1 MNNSWTVGFTNKAA
15 KQAQKLPKRER
26 DTLAALVQDLRLRG
40 AVLPDWP
47 NYSKLGVNR
56 YHCHLSHKWVACWA
70 MEDNKMKMIEIY
82 YAGSRENAP
91 Y

>member
-1 MNNSWTVGFTNKAA
+1 MKKAWDVEFTKKAS

-26 DTLAALVQDLRLRG
+26 DTLVALVADLQVNG
-40 AVLPDWP
+40 PVLPDWP
-47 NYSKLGVNR
+47 NYSKLGKGQ
-56 YHCHLSHKWVACWA
+56 YHCHLSYKWVVCWTL
-70 MEDNKMKMIEIY
+70 EDEVLKLIAIY